1 MTEPNTPTPSS
12 SPDSSELPRLYSLN
26 GIGFATFFGSMLA
39 GFFLLA
45 VNYHA
50 LGMKKPAAMV
60 IGAGIVAFCIYFVF
74 VMSLMGPGSSNP
86 AVSDAGML
94 EINMTQA
101 IFSNVVQVLFLLG
114 VTHLLQGGMLATFKD
129 ELKGAFHSVIRSIFV
144 GFLAYIGLASVCL
157 IVLSALGL
165 MPEASSAN
173 LAA

>member
-1 MTEPNTPTPSS
+1 MTEPNTPAPSS
-12 SPDSSELPRLYSLN
+12 SPDSGELPRLYSLN

-45 VNYHA
+45 ANYHA

-60 IGAGIVAFCIYFVF
+60 IGAGIVAFCVYFVF
-74 VMSLMGPGSSNP
+74 VMSLMGPGSSTP
-86 AVSDAGML
+86 AVSNAGML

-101 IFSNVVQVLFLLG
+101 IFSNVAQVLLLLG
-114 VTHLLQGGMLATFKD
+114 ATHLLQGGMLSTFKN
-129 ELKGAFHSVIRSIFV
+129 ELKGVFHSVIRSIFI

-165 MPEASSAN
+165 MPAASAAN
-173 LAA
+173 VAA